1 MLQMDL
7 LPHELADPE
16 EWDIQVWDVTPE
28 QKFYFSSRFLQ
39 WDTSDKFNRPL
50 YWSDISDGPKLPANW
65 LYNESAV
72 PFPQIF
78 PDPAYPHTDFDAL
91 GIYLNGTGSP
101 GQVPIPAPNAPSK
114 TWVIKQDSDG
124 NGGVHTFVVRGPS
137 PGEAAKH
144 AEMTVEINPCPE
156 DGCPPPP
163 PPPERGPAEKF
174 FSLWSEPST
183 WLNTT
188 SHAANP
194 LVTID
199 VTEFGNNK
207 VSVDK
212 LEVVEWAGTTPGAFE
227 DVWYDLC
234 ANSQHMQG
242 SRRTSN

>member
-1 MLQMDL
+1 MWHHIREPSAWVGKALCVRTPDQATMNTCQSLQPECNCLPYLKKAWKGNVWLAAEGHRYITQMDL

-156 DGCPPPP
+156 D
-163 PPPERGPAEKF
+163 
-174 FSLWSEPST
+174 
-183 WLNTT
+183 
-188 SHAANP
+188 
-194 LVTID
+194 
-199 VTEFGNNK
+199 
-207 VSVDK
+207 
-212 LEVVEWAGTTPGAFE
+212 
-227 DVWYDLC
+227 
-234 ANSQHMQG
+234 
-242 SRRTSN
+242 